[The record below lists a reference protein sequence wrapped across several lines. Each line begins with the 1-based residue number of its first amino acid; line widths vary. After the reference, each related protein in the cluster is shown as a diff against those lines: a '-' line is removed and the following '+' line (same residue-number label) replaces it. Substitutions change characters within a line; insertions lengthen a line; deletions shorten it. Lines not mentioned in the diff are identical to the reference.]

1 MAHALK
7 IMLCFPLL
15 FLVPGF
21 LILRFLKS
29 RGQMP
34 APLDSRFPE
43 WLLFTVLTSV
53 AVTSWIALIL
63 AQLGFF
69 SLPAVCGILLV
80 ISLAFVILSRG
91 APWTFPRPAA
101 GSLTVAALF
110 ACIGLFLYTPPYEYV
125 LGIWDPG
132 VYVNA
137 GAHLARTG
145 SITIHDRVLPQIAAA
160 DRELFYDTRFY
171 PQRYEGMAVADA
183 EKGIISPHFYHL
195 YIVWIGLFHAI
206 GGLKFSLLV
215 NTVFG
220 LLSLSAFF
228 LLGKELAG
236 RKTAF
241 LAALL
246 LLFSAAQTWAVRF
259 PTSEI
264 LAQFLLLSW
273 LLCLLRA
280 QDDTG
285 SFWALLGGV
294 CFAEA
299 LLTVFTAIT
308 LVPLFIVVIFWRT
321 WDGSRR
327 SDLLSLIPL
336 AGGLLH
342 LAIQDATVCRS
353 YAALQF
359 QILRS
364 EGLSPT
370 VLLSS
375 ALILL
380 LALLCAH
387 TWMKRLQPRLRRLFE
402 TAAFGALLGSVVIG
416 LFAFAYYLRPL
427 LSSAADV
434 RNLRELGWFLYPL
447 AAGKF
452 YSPAGLY
459 LALAGVILFIHGRS
473 DARWGA
479 FIFIAL
485 IASAVLFHRK
495 MIFPSYPWAMRRYM
509 PLVYP
514 SLIFFASFALARLS
528 GRKSIGTPAAWA
540 LVALLILS
548 TQRTY
553 GRYVRPTEFSGTID
567 FLGRLADRLD
577 RDGIYVCEGSGMA
590 APLDCVYGLDMLHL
604 RAQTPEKCR
613 GVERVLGQLIGT
625 GRKVYYISRG
635 GWPISRTLNFIP
647 LFSQPLRTDHLD
659 YTIGGFSGRRVP
671 LEIDAR
677 VFRIEPLGGSPEAGG
692 ESRTIDI
699 GEDCFGIIGGF
710 EEMMP
715 LWEKESGKRVKRWG
729 RWTRGEAEVVIPTFG
744 SRNDLSLILLA
755 SAGRERP
762 VAQVPVKISVDGK
775 EVGTLNIGRA
785 WGEYRVTLPASA
797 LPANSERAAMK
808 IACPVWNPSGN
819 TPSGVGIC
827 IDWIRVELSKR

>member
-7 IMLCFPLL
+7 ILLSFPLL
-15 FLVPGF
+15 FLAPGF
-21 LILRFLKS
+21 FILHFLKS
-29 RGQMP
+29 RGRMP
-34 APLDSRFPE
+34 ASLDSRFPE
-43 WLLFTVLTSV
+43 RLYFTVLTSV

-63 AQLGFF
+63 AQIGFF
-69 SLPAVCGILLV
+69 SLPAVCAILLA
-80 ISLAFVILSRG
+80 ISLAFGILSRG
-91 APWTFPRPAA
+91 APWTFPRPPA
-101 GSLTVAALF
+101 GSCVIAALF

-145 SITIHDRVLPQIAAA
+145 SIIIHDRILPQIPAP

-171 PQRYEGMAVADA
+171 PQRYEGMAIADA

-236 RKTAF
+236 KRTAF

-264 LAQFLLLSW
+264 LAQFFLLSW
-273 LLCLLRA
+273 LLCLLRPR
-280 QDDTG
+280 DDT
-285 SFWALLGGV
+285 SNFWTLLGGV

-299 LLTVFTAIT
+299 LLTVFTAVT

-327 SDLLSLIPL
+327 GYLLSLIPL
-336 AGGLLH
+336 GGGLLH

-364 EGLSPT
+364 EGLSPA
-370 VLLSS
+370 LLLAS

-380 LALLCAH
+380 LSLLSAH
-387 TWMKRLQPRLRRLFE
+387 RWMKRLQTRLRRIFG
-402 TAAFGALLGSVVIG
+402 TAAFGALLGSVLIG

-427 LSSAADV
+427 LSGAADV

-452 YSPAGLY
+452 YFPAGLY
-459 LALAGVILFIHGRS
+459 LALAGVLLFIRGRS
-473 DARWGA
+473 DEKWGA
-479 FIFIAL
+479 FIFISL
-485 IASAVLFHRK
+485 IASVILLHRK

-514 SLIFFASFALARLS
+514 SLIFFTAFALARLS
-528 GRKSIGTPAAWA
+528 GRKGIGTPAAVA
-540 LVALLILS
+540 LAALLILP

-567 FLGRLADRLD
+567 FLGRLAGRLD
-577 RDGIYVCEGSGMA
+577 RGGVYICEGSGMA

-613 GVERVLGQLIGT
+613 GVERVIGQLIGT
-625 GRKVYYISRG
+625 GRKVYYISRD

-647 LFSQPLRTDHLD
+647 LFSLPLRTDHLD

-677 VFRIEPLGGSPEAGG
+677 VFRVAPLGGSPEADG
-692 ESRTIDI
+692 ESRTTDI
-699 GEDCFGIIGGF
+699 GEDCFGLIGGF

-715 LWEKESGKRVKRWG
+715 LSGKEGGKRVKRWG

-744 SRNDLSLILLA
+744 SRNDLSLILRA

-762 VAQVPVKISVDGK
+762 AAQVPVKISVDGK
-775 EVGTLNIGRA
+775 EVGILDIGRA
-785 WGEYRVTLPASA
+785 WGEYGVTFPASA
-797 LPANSERAAMK
+797 LPGNSDRAVLK
-808 IACPVWNPSGN
+808 ISCPVWNPPGN
-819 TPSGVGIC
+819 NPGGVGIC
-827 IDWIRVELSKR
+827 IDWIRVAPFKK